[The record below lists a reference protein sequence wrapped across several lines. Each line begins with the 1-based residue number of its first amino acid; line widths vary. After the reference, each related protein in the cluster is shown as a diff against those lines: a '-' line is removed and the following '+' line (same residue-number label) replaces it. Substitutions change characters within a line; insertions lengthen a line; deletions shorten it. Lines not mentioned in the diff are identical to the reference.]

1 MKLKKS
7 PLIFTLAILLVFLM
21 ILTACKKD
29 KNILTISRLTTATN
43 TRVYYIAAE
52 EIVWDYAPT
61 GINQITGIAFGIKE
75 NTYLQNDTD
84 RIGKKYIKA
93 VYREYTDAS
102 FTQPKVKESA
112 DMGLIGPVIRAEV
125 NDSIKVI
132 FKNKATFP
140 FSIHPHGVVYDSN
153 NEGITGI
160 APGATFIYQWAV
172 TENSGPGSEDGSSVG
187 WIYHSHVME
196 EDNKDIY
203 AGLVGAIVIYRKG
216 YLDQN
221 KPKDMDKE
229 KFALFMI
236 MDENNSLYLSANK
249 AKYTLNHVSN
259 DDPDFQESNLKHSV
273 NGLMYGNCKFTAI
286 KANDKVRWY
295 VMDLGNELDNHTA
308 HWHGNT
314 VTVSGGRTD
323 VLYLGPANLLTAD
336 MNANNTGSW
345 QFHCHVNDHLAAGM
359 IAMYEVN

>member
-132 FKNKATFP
+132 FKIKP
-140 FSIHPHGVVYDSN
+140 PSLLV
-153 NEGITGI
+153 
-160 APGATFIYQWAV
+160 FI
-172 TENSGPGSEDGSSVG
+172 
-187 WIYHSHVME
+187 
-196 EDNKDIY
+196 
-203 AGLVGAIVIYRKG
+203 
-216 YLDQN
+216 
-221 KPKDMDKE
+221 
-229 KFALFMI
+229 
-236 MDENNSLYLSANK
+236 
-249 AKYTLNHVSN
+249 
-259 DDPDFQESNLKHSV
+259 
-273 NGLMYGNCKFTAI
+273 LMG
-286 KANDKVRWY
+286 
-295 VMDLGNELDNHTA
+295 
-308 HWHGNT
+308 
-314 VTVSGGRTD
+314 
-323 VLYLGPANLLTAD
+323 
-336 MNANNTGSW
+336 
-345 QFHCHVNDHLAAGM
+345 
-359 IAMYEVN
+359 